1 MKFCKNKGLKCPR
14 CLYPVRCNGCKIRPD
29 EDQISLQPGDC
40 LAVQVYISEEEE
52 ASDVDTA
59 KLDMF
64 YEPLGSVE
72 QDDCIS
78 STSSSRNLKEP
89 LTLDDCL
96 RAFSER

>member
-1 MKFCKNKGLKCPR
+1 M
-14 CLYPVRCNGCKIRPD
+14 
-29 EDQISLQPGDC
+29 
-40 LAVQVYISEEEE
+40 AVQVYMPEEEE
-52 ASDVDTA
+52 AVDGDTA
-59 KLDMF
+59 KLDML
-64 YEPLGSVE
+64 YEPLASVE